1 MVFYLVPL
9 ASSLAAFIA
18 GTLMFT
24 IYRRSGEK
32 TFIVASASMYLFSFG
47 TFLEFVSSYLE
58 FWPEILY
65 RLYYGTSPIQPALL
79 AAAVLGLYT
88 YSEFQG
94 HRRIY
99 RYYLGYASLLGT
111 LVFILSLVA
120 KVNTELL
127 SNQYIGGAAMASYVR
142 ILSPPLTIP
151 SAILLISYPIYVYFK
166 GSKHIDK
173 LIFPVAALIV
183 GIGGV
188 MIRRGLVTLFYIF
201 ELTGAFLLLIGF
213 YLVYKRAVEVKS

>member
-32 TFIVASASMYLFSFG
+32 PFIVASASMYLFSFG
-47 TFLEFVSSYLE
+47 AFLEFVSSYLE

-79 AAAVLGLYT
+79 ASAVLGLYT
-88 YSEFQG
+88 YSEFVG

-99 RYYLGYASLLGT
+99 RYYLGYAVLLGT
-111 LVFILSLVA
+111 FVFILSLIA
-120 KVNTELL
+120 EVNTELL
-127 SNQYIGGAAMASYVR
+127 SNQYVGGAAMASYVR
-142 ILSPPLTIP
+142 MLSPPLTIP
-151 SAILLISYPIYVYFK
+151 SAILLISYPIYAYYK
-166 GSKHIDK
+166 GSKYPDK
-173 LIFPVAALIV
+173 LLFPAASLIV

-188 MIRRGLVTLFYIF
+188 MIRRGLVTMFYIF
-201 ELTGAFLLLIGF
+201 ELGGAILLLVGF
-213 YLVYKRAVEVKS
+213 YLVYKRTVELKR